1 MQINNYDASDCAP
14 GEQHEA
20 GGEAAHGLNV
30 HAGLVGVLGLVAHL
44 LLQLL
49 DAAPRQSLD
58 LVLQDALG
66 HATNLFF
73 LLEPCYHP
81 IRSLEVEDKRENIE
95 KIEFKVQ

>member
-1 MQINNYDASDCAP
+1 MQINNYDASDSAP

-30 HAGLVGVLGLVAHL
+30 HAGLVRVLGLVAHL

-73 LLEPCYHP
+73 LLKPGYNP
-81 IRSLEVEDKRENIE
+81 IRSLERLNLNINGR
-95 KIEFKVQ
+95 